1 MIEES
6 EERLTEAQIEQLL
19 DIIATTLPGGD
30 TAEDEEGMETEDVI
44 PEGDWHWVQLA
55 TTLPGGDTA
64 EDEEGMETEDVIPEG
79 EWHWV

>member
-30 TAEDEEGMETEDVI
+30 TGEDEEGTETEGVYLMGI
-44 PEGDWHWVQLA
+44 
-55 TTLPGGDTA
+55 DT
-64 EDEEGMETEDVIPEG
+64 ECNMFKTING
-79 EWHWV
+79 